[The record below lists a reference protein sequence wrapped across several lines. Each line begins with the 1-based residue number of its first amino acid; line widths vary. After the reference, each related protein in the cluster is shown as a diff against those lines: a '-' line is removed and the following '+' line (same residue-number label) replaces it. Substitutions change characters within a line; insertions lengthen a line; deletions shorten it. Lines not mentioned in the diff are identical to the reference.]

1 MRRASRRTGPLA
13 HPIRSSSYGP
23 ARCDGPRSAKQDMR
37 GHPTACIG
45 PSERL
50 HPRGRRPAPT
60 CGGTGATGR
69 SFGGSRAGH
78 GRHAPAGRLDSESAR
93 HPDTQDRAPR
103 YGQPGRFSAPLRT
116 TSMKTRKAAGARPN
130 VSIRT
135 PAGRGTSRGP
145 GTRAPG
151 GLREATSGR
160 LREATSG
167 RLREATQEGS
177 GKLLQV
183 RSPTATSRERGSP
196 ASRAH
201 CVAPGTAGPGHGTGE
216 APQKTWFN
224 QWMMTPQ
231 GFRTPEGDAPAS
243 RGRRAASSSSNAV
256 IGASQR
262 CPSQT

>member
-1 MRRASRRTGPLA
+1 MRRASRRTGPIA
-13 HPIRSSSYGP
+13 HPIRSSPYGP
-23 ARCDGPRSAKQDMR
+23 AGCDGPRSAKQDMR

-50 HPRGRRPAPT
+50 HPRGRLPPPT

-151 GLREATSGR
+151 GLREATSGKVADR
-160 LREATSG
+160 HEPGAGLAGQPSPLRRPG
-167 RLREATQEGS
+167 HRRPGS
-177 GKLLQV
+177 WH
-183 RSPTATSRERGSP
+183 RGSP
-196 ASRAH
+196 AENL
-201 CVAPGTAGPGHGTGE
+201 VQPMDDG
-216 APQKTWFN
+216 
-224 QWMMTPQ
+224 
-231 GFRTPEGDAPAS
+231 AS
-243 RGRRAASSSSNAV
+243 RIPDA
-256 IGASQR
+256 
-262 CPSQT
+262 